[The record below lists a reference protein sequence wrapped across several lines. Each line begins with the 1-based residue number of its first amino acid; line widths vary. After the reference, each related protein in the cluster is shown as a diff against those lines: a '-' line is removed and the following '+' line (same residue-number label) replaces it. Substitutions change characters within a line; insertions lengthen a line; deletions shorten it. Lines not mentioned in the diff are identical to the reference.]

1 MDQRIEYKMSSE
13 LTDLWNKYS
22 AGEVSRDAYRLYA
35 SVINTGLVDLSSF
48 LDRAHIASIMVQS
61 TGCHIQLLDG
71 SIFQWDPRQIG
82 SAPNLLLT
90 EGKYEPFETEILR
103 FFSRS
108 ASTFVDLGAN
118 IGYFTIRLSIDNPLL
133 QTVAVEATPSTAK
146 ILTENISLNHLSDRI
161 MVINKAVG
169 ATPGSCQIF
178 LPTVSGHSAAS
189 IRDQHPEEGSEVV
202 DVEMD
207 TISTILKDVPIT
219 SDDLIKMDVEG
230 AEFEVFKG
238 SKTILEI
245 SRPTIFAELLRKW
258 MKTFNSH
265 PNDVIRF
272 LGSYDYL
279 CLQFAKDR
287 LERITEVD
295 DTTIP
300 TNFLFVQDNKLA
312 ELELHGFVDS

>member
-1 MDQRIEYKMSSE
+1 MSSA
-13 LTDLWNKYS
+13 LTDLWDKYS
-22 AGEVSRDAYRLYA
+22 VGEVSRDTYRLYA

-48 LDRAHIASIMVQS
+48 LNRAQIASIMVQP
-61 TGCHIQLLDG
+61 TGCQIHLLDG

-103 FFSRS
+103 FFSRT

-118 IGYFTIRLSIDNPLL
+118 IGYFAIRLSIDNPLL
-133 QTVAVEATPSTAK
+133 QTIAVEATPSTAK
-146 ILTENISLNHLSDRI
+146 ILSENISLNHLSDRI
-161 MVINKAVG
+161 MVVNKAVG

-207 TISTILKDVPIT
+207 TVSTILKDVSIT
-219 SDDLIKMDVEG
+219 GNDLIKMDVEG
-230 AEFEVFKG
+230 AEFEALKG
-238 SKTILEI
+238 LKMILEN

-265 PNDVIRF
+265 PNDVIEF
-272 LGSYDYL
+272 LGSYNYF
-279 CLQFAKDR
+279 CLQFAKDG
-287 LERITEVD
+287 LERITEVNE
-295 DTTIP
+295 TTIP
-300 TNFLFVQDNKLA
+300 TNFLFVQDGKLE
-312 ELELHGFVDS
+312 ELELNGFVRS